1 MIRTRG
7 DTRAKI
13 AGPVGEQYD
22 RFESGP
28 GHCGTTC
35 RSEPGKPPAPRRQP
49 PGATGGCQYQD
60 LNRRTLMPNSIARRF
75 PAVTGGLV
83 DTIDDIEKK
92 DEGRGYEAEDAV
104 RRLDAWKARR
114 AQTAGAEQR
123 LNALLLRLVAE
134 GDARIAA
141 RAAENTLRAGCAA

>member
-1 MIRTRG
+1 
-7 DTRAKI
+7 
-13 AGPVGEQYD
+13 
-22 RFESGP
+22 
-28 GHCGTTC
+28 
-35 RSEPGKPPAPRRQP
+35 
-49 PGATGGCQYQD
+49 
-60 LNRRTLMPNSIARRF
+60 MPNSIARRF